1 MRSWLTWSAVLL
13 GTLALAVNAAA
24 AAVYFYDAAQ
34 AHTVALGVTIAGI
47 DVGGLSEGKARAR
60 LERELVPRLR
70 RPLAL
75 TWRGRRFVVDPQRA
89 GLAVDVDR
97 MVADA
102 VAAGRTGS
110 LLERFARDIRNRR
123 LHAAIPLRAAYSPAS
138 VQRFV
143 RNVARNVDRPAR
155 SARVV
160 ANALAVRVIASRPGV
175 AVRRD
180 ALAAELE
187 RRLLDPRGGRT
198 LAIPTRAVPPHVSTA
213 QLPHRYPAFITV
225 SRETFRL
232 RLFRGLR
239 LVKTYPIAV
248 GRAGL
253 ETPAGLYK
261 IDDKQVNPS
270 WHVPKSPWAG
280 DLAGRVIPPGPDD
293 PIKSRWLGFYN
304 GAGIHGTDNVGS
316 LGSAASHGCIRMSIP
331 DVEELYNLVPYGTP
345 IYIG

>member
-24 AAVYFYDAAQ
+24 AAVYFYDASQ
-34 AHTVALGVTIAGI
+34 AHTVARGVTIAGI
-47 DVGGLSEGKARAR
+47 DVGGLSDGKARAR
-60 LERELVPRLR
+60 LERQLVPR
-70 RPLAL
+70 
-75 TWRGRRFVVDPQRA
+75 
-89 GLAVDVDR
+89 
-97 MVADA
+97 
-102 VAAGRTGS
+102 
-110 LLERFARDIRNRR
+110 AR
-123 LHAAIPLRAAYSPAS
+123 
-138 VQRFV
+138 
-143 RNVARNVDRPAR
+143 
-155 SARVV
+155 
-160 ANALAVRVIASRPGV
+160 
-175 AVRRD
+175 
-180 ALAAELE
+180 
-187 RRLLDPRGGRT
+187 RT
-198 LAIPTRAVPPHVSTA
+198 LAIPTRAVLPHVSTA
-213 QLPHRYPAFITV
+213 QLPRRYPAFITV
-225 SRETFRL
+225 SRGAFQL

-261 IDDKQVNPS
+261 IYDKQVNPS

-293 PIKSRWLGFYN
+293 PIKSRWMGFAN